1 MTRDLAALQRAMAE
15 LVLSASSVS
24 SVASVSSVVDRFT
37 TEDTEDAESYIDSV
51 RGSTGLEVL
60 RRCIV
65 EWRLL
70 LLRRACPLTAGA
82 LESTGQFEEAVECL
96 LERTRPP
103 FLRELALDFLD
114 EVRERHPHVA
124 DVAGFEAEMIREYS

>member
-15 LVLSASSVS
+15 LVLSVS
-24 SVASVSSVVDRFT
+24 SVSSVVDRFT
-37 TEDTEDAESYIDSV
+37 TEDTEGTEDYVEIV
-51 RGSTGLEVL
+51 RRSNGLEVL

-82 LESTGQFEEAVECL
+82 LESSGEFEEAVESL
-96 LERTRPP
+96 LQRTRPP

-114 EVRERHPHVA
+114 EVRDRHPHVA
-124 DVAGFEAEMIREYS
+124 DLAGFEAEMIREYS